1 MPSPSPPGDESSF
14 LPKLTLFGPMSV
26 RVSIPPTLRKLCG
39 GEEHV
44 RVRPGTVSDLMAQ
57 LQQRYNGVR
66 DRLCDDQGRIRGSVL
81 VFVNDEDIRFLRHQE
96 TELRPGDE
104 VSIIPAFAGG

>member
-1 MPSPSPPGDESSF
+1 LIQSSF
-14 LPKLTLFGPMSV
+14 ERSPAMSV
-26 RVSIPPTLRKLCG
+26 RVTLPPTLRRICG
-39 GEEHV
+39 GEDQL
-44 RVRPGTVSDLMAQ
+44 RVRPGTVSDLLTQ

-66 DRLCDDQGRIRGSVL
+66 ERLCDERGQIRGSVL
-81 VFVNDEDIRFLRHQE
+81 VFVNDEDIRFLRHQQ